1 LDALR
6 VHLKARITV
15 FFLLRTAARPSH
27 NHEAAN
33 FCHPILMN
41 NDDTLESLERVKCPG
56 CGKPFTLPRM
66 NVCYIARQDCPHCG
80 ASILIEGDKVT
91 AEAQSRD
98 S

>member
-1 LDALR
+1 MPS
-6 VHLKARITV
+6 
-15 FFLLRTAARPSH
+15 LLLLGTAARVSN
-27 NHEAAN
+27 NHDGGE

-41 NDDTLESLERVKCPG
+41 DDTLESSERVKCPS

-91 AEAQSRD
+91 AETQSRD